1 MYQSEIGK
9 ALRLRV
15 EAAGDPTDLD
25 QAVAL
30 SQAAVEATPVGH
42 PTWESVQPGRGAG
55 GRGPPRPAGVSA
67 TAATPARS
75 GLIAAMAAHI
85 KQITSGDLSAA
96 LDPAALADARRLTGV
111 LDAEDSADLHGGDHR
126 PV

>member
-9 ALRLRV
+9 ALRLRF

-42 PTWESVQPGRGAG
+42 PNLGSYRFNLAEALVAGDRQGRQGA
-55 GRGPPRPAGVSA
+55 SA

-85 KQITSGDLSAA
+85 KQITSGDV
-96 LDPAALADARRLTGV
+96 RR
-111 LDAEDSADLHGGDHR
+111 A
-126 PV
+126 